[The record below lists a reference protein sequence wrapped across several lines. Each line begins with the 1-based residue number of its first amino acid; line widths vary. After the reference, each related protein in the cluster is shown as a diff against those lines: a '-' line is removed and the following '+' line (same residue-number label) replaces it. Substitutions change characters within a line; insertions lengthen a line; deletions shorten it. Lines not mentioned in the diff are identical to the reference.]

1 MQGMRDLLR
10 DRLRQSLRAMTPLD
24 RLAAAWPVACGK
36 AMADHGTVSDFTDGT
51 LLILVDHDAWLQ
63 QMMSMRSI
71 LQHDLAR
78 VAGVPVAA
86 IHFEKKK

>member
-36 AMADHGTVSDFTDGT
+36 SMAAHGTLTALTDGT
-51 LLILVDHDAWLQ
+51 LHILVTDDAWLS
-63 QMMSMRSI
+63 QMISMRSI

-78 VAGVPVAA
+78 VAGVPLAG
-86 IHFEKKK
+86 IHFEKKR